1 MTSQE
6 KKALQARVEVL
17 EVQQAVMAGFISV
30 LLQTELH
37 RLSEPQRTLLRTTY
51 EGLFERTIAGL
62 LASEVGFS
70 DAAIRAIEHLKTSM
84 LQAPL
89 PNQDVDVQGNG

>member
-1 MTSQE
+1 MTLQE
-6 KKALQARVEVL
+6 QKALQARVEVL
-17 EVQQAVMAGFISV
+17 EVQQAVMAGFVSV

-37 RLSEPQRTLLRTTY
+37 HCSEPQRTLLRTTY

-70 DAAIRAIEHLKTSM
+70 DAAVRAVEQLKHNV
-84 LQAPL
+84 LQSNSP
-89 PNQDVDVQGNG
+89 G